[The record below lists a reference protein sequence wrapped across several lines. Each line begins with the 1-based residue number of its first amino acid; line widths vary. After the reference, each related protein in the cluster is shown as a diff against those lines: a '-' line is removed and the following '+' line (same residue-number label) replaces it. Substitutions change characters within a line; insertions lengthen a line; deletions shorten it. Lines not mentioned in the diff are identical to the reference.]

1 MVKDQGQDQDLPDL
15 HDQAEALVAHLL
27 VEALAKDPMM
37 IGARDLAPSTGAALK
52 QEAAVL
58 ADGTTMNAVWK
69 EAKARMGKEA
79 GARMGKEAEARM
91 GKEAE
96 ARIGREAIA
105 LALEV
110 DQEGAGVVRDHAA
123 STILQISNQRIC
135 RDVSWCK
142 GDSNYEGKKLSVIM
156 AFVHQLLVLGT
167 KNMLM

>member
-52 QEAAVL
+52 QEAAVQ
-58 ADGTTMNAVWK
+58 ADGTTMNTVWK

-79 GARMGKEAEARM
+79 KARI

-156 AFVHQLLVLGT
+156 AFVHQLLF
-167 KNMLM
+167 